1 MLFSR
6 LEPPIP
12 PKTAGMRLPWVEWV
26 VGEGTMLGQPGALGK
41 QAPRGWGWLLTDVL
55 SLSHPA
61 LMAHVPPLSP
71 PPLCCTLAIS
81 QLSLDQVILVCSP
94 PAPLPPISG
103 HSLSRSV

>member
-1 MLFSR
+1 MFC
-6 LEPPIP
+6 
-12 PKTAGMRLPWVEWV
+12 
-26 VGEGTMLGQPGALGK
+26 QPEALGN
-41 QAPRGWGWLLTDVL
+41 QAPRGWGWLLTDFL

-94 PAPLPPISG
+94 PAPLPPFLATPFPG
-103 HSLSRSV
+103 LSEKLLFTKPGSPSPVCA